1 MEIVTRWMQQG
12 INQGIEGEMALVLR
26 LINRR
31 LAGVNPTWE
40 RQIRDL
46 SIEKVED
53 LGEELF
59 NFQTE
64 ADLVNCLNRN

>member
-31 LAGVNPTWE
+31 LAGVNPT
-40 RQIRDL
+40 
-46 SIEKVED
+46 
-53 LGEELF
+53 
-59 NFQTE
+59 
-64 ADLVNCLNRN
+64 